1 MGWLGKAWNAVKST
15 TKSAAEFVKKT
26 KDYVVEKASDAKD
39 FVVDKAKNAAKKV
52 KEVASKTWNAVTG
65 KGDFE
70 EAEALY
76 KKVKERYEIRH
87 NNYKKEINKKTSLIS
102 NEIKKINNYKNDIY
116 EKRFPEFIKQAKRL
130 HNVRVAGTY
139 FEELFDSKIIDIR
152 NPSRIRD
159 RNDLFT
165 INFNEMSFKE
175 VALSIMTFGWSTR
188 DKAKE
193 TLSQVRDEEAR
204 INEEIAKMDTQLN
217 KLDIIISSIGT
228 VSDYFSV
235 LINSYE
241 LLLKRF
247 TYGINILSIKQASA
261 DLHATENRLD
271 FRLLPIKHIEE
282 FQALFNLSVVL
293 KQMSQLSYVSSQGNL
308 KKNDC
313 DTAKELHKQFFELK
327 AA

>member
-1 MGWLGKAWNAVKST
+1 MLGRLWNAVKST
-15 TKSAAEFVKKT
+15 AKSAVEVVKKT

-39 FVVDKAKNAAKKV
+39 FVVDKAKKAVKKV
-52 KEVASKTWNAVTG
+52 KKVASKAWNAVTG
-65 KGDFE
+65 KDKFE

-76 KKVKERYEIRH
+76 KQITERYEKH
-87 NNYKKEINKKTSLIS
+87 SKKYKKELNRKTNLIA
-102 NEIKKINNYKNDIY
+102 NEVKKINGYKNEIY
-116 EKRFPEFIKQAKRL
+116 SQQFPEFIKQANRL
-130 HNVRVAGTY
+130 HNVTVAGTY
-139 FEELFDSKIIDIR
+139 FEELFDNKLLDIK
-152 NPSRIRD
+152 NLSGVRD
-159 RNDLFT
+159 REDLFT
-165 INFNEMSFKE
+165 IDFNALSFKE
-175 VALSIMTFGWSTR
+175 VALSIVTFGWSTR
-188 DKAKE
+188 KKAKE

-204 INEEIAKMDTQLN
+204 VNEEIAKMDAQLK
-217 KLDIIISSIGT
+217 KLDIIISSIGN
-228 VSDYFSV
+228 VSEYFSV
-235 LINSYE
+235 LIRSYG

-247 TYGINILSIKQASA
+247 TYGINTQSIQQASA
-261 DLHATENRLD
+261 DPHATENRLD